1 MADANPLTQT
11 QIEVL
16 ARENSSFFIPGL
28 NGILEGKTAIIT
40 GCSSGIGA
48 ATVKTF
54 LAAGANV
61 VGCYHE
67 ESDGKIYRVDA
78 IDDVL
83 RFAGPYPNQFVAH
96 NLDIANDE
104 GKDLISKYNIGF
116 VPTLILSKDAGNYP
130 ALVQVWGQ
138 VGSVEGDGTFVF
150 REIKAIKDSIYKD
163 LTTNKITR

>member
-83 RFAGPYPNQFVAH
+83 RFAGSYPNQFVAH
-96 NLDIANDE
+96 NLDIANE
-104 GKDLISKYNIGF
+104 KTPS
-116 VPTLILSKDAGNYP
+116 TLVESSIDNYKSITTLCNFAGIAQFFDFENMERRDY
-130 ALVQVWGQ
+130 
-138 VGSVEGDGTFVF
+138 
-150 REIKAIKDSIYKD
+150 
-163 LTTNKITR
+163 